1 MSAHRAR
8 PSMSAPRSRHSRA
21 NHALRPVGDILARV
35 TVGSHGTAC
44 VPSQR
49 SGFAVAAAG
58 AVGAGAVAASMTGG
72 FPTIQAPTLL
82 GLNDTE
88 SFPRIIEPAA
98 MDSSAPV
105 ALPSARPAVIDTPG
119 STASYG
125 TVMAG
130 DLHQADARQ
139 IAALSRS
146 ASLTRRNGSA
156 SLAPSSSGAAVS
168 ELAMPTT
175 IRGVPISGLAGTK
188 TAGLALRAAITK
200 IGLPYV
206 WGAAGPNA
214 FDCSGLV
221 LWAYKQL
228 GVNLPHSSAQQSQ
241 MGKPVSRANLR
252 PGDLVFFYSP
262 VSHEGIYLGNNK
274 VFNAFDSGQPLK
286 VSDMSRMPFHSARR
300 L

>member
-8 PSMSAPRSRHSRA
+8 HSRA
-21 NHALRPVGDILARV
+21 NSGLRPVSEILAHIAV
-35 TVGSHGTAC
+35 SHHGTAC

-49 SGFAVAAAG
+49 SGFAVVAA
-58 AVGAGAVAASMTGG
+58 AVGAGAAASAMTGA
-72 FPTIQAPTLL
+72 FPAIQAPTLF

-88 SFPRIIEPAA
+88 SFPQIVEPAA
-98 MDSSAPV
+98 MDSPSPV
-105 ALPSARPAVIDTPG
+105 VTTIARPSVMNTPA
-119 STASYG
+119 STATYG

-130 DLHQADARQ
+130 DLHQTDARQ
-139 IAALSRS
+139 IAALSRAVS
-146 ASLTRRNGSA
+146 VTHRDGSA
-156 SLAPSSSGAAVS
+156 SLAPSSSGAALS

-228 GVNLPHSSAQQSQ
+228 GVNLPHSSAQQSR
-241 MGKPVSRANLR
+241 MGKPVSRADLR

-262 VSHEGIYLGNNK
+262 VSHEGIYLGDNK
-274 VFNAFDSGQPLK
+274 VFNAFDRGQPLK